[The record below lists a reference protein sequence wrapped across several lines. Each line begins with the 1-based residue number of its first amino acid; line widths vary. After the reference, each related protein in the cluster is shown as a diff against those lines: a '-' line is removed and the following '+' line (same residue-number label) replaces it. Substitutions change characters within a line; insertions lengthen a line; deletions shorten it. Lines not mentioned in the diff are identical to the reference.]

1 MRLWRRS
8 SRRNGQPSRN
18 GASTPN
24 HRSSRKSRLQ
34 VVSAPITFAP
44 RRFPPDV
51 LGLYMTHVLRPVL
64 CLLLTLALSGWP
76 AAAAPQVQD
85 DSLQVSA
92 DSSLAVG
99 SKKFTEN
106 VILGW
111 MATHLW
117 TARGYNASHRAE
129 LGGSRFLWEALVRGD
144 IDAYP
149 EYTGTLIQEIFAMS
163 DVTRSTLRDTLTAY
177 GVSMTEPL
185 GFNNTYALGMRS
197 DHADSLG
204 IETIGD
210 LRDHPDLR
218 LAFSNEFMDRGDGWP
233 SLRAAYNLP
242 QSARGVDHDL
252 AYRGLNNKRI
262 DVIDLYST
270 DAEID
275 AYDLRV
281 LDDTRGHFPEY
292 EALFLYRADLAERA
306 PAAIEQLRRLESAIP
321 ADTMQA
327 LNRRAKID
335 GRPEQ
340 TVAAR
345 FVNNTFD
352 LGQRVTATIAS
363 WTERLGARTT
373 EHLMLVG
380 ISLGLAILL
389 GIPLGVL
396 AANVRVL
403 GPGVLLLVGVLYT
416 IPSLALLAVM
426 VPLVGLGETPAIIAL
441 LLYSLLPI
449 VWNTYTGLNDI
460 PRTLRES
467 AEALGLPRT
476 AQLLRVEIPMAARSI
491 LGGIKIAAVINV
503 GTATLGALIGAG
515 GYGRP
520 ILTGI
525 RRADLTL
532 ILEGTVPA
540 ALLTI
545 LLLGLLEA
553 AERGLLPRGLR

>member
-1 MRLWRRS
+1 MPARRTS
-8 SRRNGQPSRN
+8 FLALLLLGSF
-18 GASTPN
+18 
-24 HRSSRKSRLQ
+24 
-34 VVSAPITFAP
+34 VVAVA
-44 RRFPPDV
+44 
-51 LGLYMTHVLRPVL
+51 MPVL
-64 CLLLTLALSGWP
+64 HPASAHSAMSPANHPPTTNTALADTSLADTASDG
-76 AAAAPQVQD
+76 ATGGADAAPDAPLV
-85 DSLQVSA
+85 A
-92 DSSLAVG
+92 G

-111 MATHLW
+111 MATQLW
-117 TARGYNASHRAE
+117 RADGMAAEHRAE
-129 LGGSRFLWEALVRGD
+129 LGGSRFLWEALLRGD

-149 EYTGTLIQEIFAMS
+149 EYTGTLIQEILRS
-163 DVTRSTLRDTLTAY
+163 TGVTRATLADTLASY

-204 IETIGD
+204 ITTIDD
-210 LRDHPDLR
+210 LRQYPDLR

-252 AYRGLNNKRI
+252 AYRGLQNEQI

-281 LDDTRGHFPEY
+281 LEDTRDHFPEY
-292 EALFLYRADLAERA
+292 RALFLYRTDLADRR
-306 PAAIEQLRRLESAIP
+306 PAAVAELRRLEQRLP

-335 GRPEQ
+335 GLPEQ
-340 TVAAR
+340 QVAAR
-345 FVNNTFD
+345 FLNDTFD
-352 LGQRVTATIAS
+352 LEQTVTAATVS
-363 WTERLGARTT
+363 WVERLRTRT
-373 EHLMLVG
+373 SEHLVLVG
-380 ISLGLAILL
+380 VSLGFAILL

-396 AANVRVL
+396 AANVRIL

-426 VPLVGLGETPAIIAL
+426 VPPLGLGRTPAILAL
-441 LLYSLLPI
+441 FLYSLLPI

-460 PRTLRES
+460 PRALRES
-467 AEALGLPRT
+467 ADALGLTRP
-476 AQLLRVEIPMAARSI
+476 AQLLRVEIPMASRSI

-515 GYGRP
+515 GYGQP

-525 RRADLTL
+525 RRADLGL

-540 ALLTI
+540 AVLTI
-545 LLLGLLEA
+545 LLLGLVEA